1 MAKRNISNEMKVGI
15 LVVVSIAVL
24 LGLLYKTGSL
34 DFKREGYT
42 IKATFSIV
50 AGVQRNAPV
59 RLAGVEIGKVEDIK
73 LSYEKGITDVI
84 VSLWLD
90 NNAKLK
96 TDSKAIITALGL
108 MGEKYIE
115 VTAGSEDAPYLA
127 AGGTILGEDPLQFDS
142 LAKKGEVIAKN
153 LDETLSSIQELAKNT
168 NLVVTDN
175 KQKIGNIFDNLE
187 VTTQNMKEF
196 TEDIKRNPWKLMN
209 KGK

>member
-1 MAKRNISNEMKVGI
+1 MAKRNMSNEMKVGV
-15 LVVVSIAVL
+15 LVVVCIAVL
-24 LGLLYKTGSL
+24 LGLLYKTGSFN
-34 DFKREGYT
+34 FKKEGYNV
-42 IKATFSIV
+42 KAQFSIV

-59 RLAGVEIGKVEDIK
+59 RLAGVEIGKVQDVQ
-73 LSYEKGITDVI
+73 LAYDKGANVI
-84 VSLWLD
+84 VTLWLQ

-96 TDSKAIITALGL
+96 TDSKALITALGL

-115 VTAGSEDAPYLA
+115 VTAGSEDAPYLKP
-127 AGGTILGEDPLQFDS
+127 GEMIMGEDPLQFDS

-153 LDETLSSIQELAKNT
+153 LDETLSSIQDLAKNT

-187 VTTQNMKEF
+187 ATTQNMKEF
-196 TEDIKRNPWKLMN
+196 TEDIKRNPWKLMS